1 MLTPLIGLGWT
12 EVLVI
17 AGVVFVLFGA
27 ARIPTMFR
35 SLGEGINSFKEGL
48 EGKESKSKGGDA
60 KASESRPQ
68 PSADETSEAATEKS

>member
-1 MLTPLIGLGWT
+1 MLTPLFGVGWT

-27 ARIPTMFR
+27 SRIPAAFR

-48 EGKESKSKGGDA
+48 EGKNKGAKDGKEGKSSSDEARPRPATDEGGA
-60 KASESRPQ
+60 E
-68 PSADETSEAATEKS
+68 E

>member
-12 EVLVI
+12 EVLVV

-27 ARIPTMFR
+27 SRIPTMFR

-48 EGKESKSKGGDA
+48 EGKKDEA
-60 KASESRPQ
+60 QAPTATKALP
-68 PSADETSEAATEKS
+68 PAETSEAEGSSSEKS

>member
-12 EVLVI
+12 EVLVV

-27 ARIPTMFR
+27 SRIPTMFR

-48 EGKESKSKGGDA
+48 EGNKSDGETPADA
-60 KASESRPQ
+60 KPPQ
-68 PSADETSEAATEKS
+68 IAETSEAGETSPEKS